1 MSGVP
6 VEAVAAAYG
15 LGEPVGAAV
24 YAARGELGRIWRLG
38 TRRGPW
44 AVKELLVPVREEDAR
59 ADVAFQLAAA
69 EAGVRLPRPV
79 LTEKGEVV
87 AGGRWRVYEWVDLVE
102 GAQVTAAELGAVTAG
117 LHGIGHPAAGPVAA
131 WFAKPVGRAGW
142 EALAAVAAASDGGAG
157 GPRGDGG
164 AAIDGVPADGG
175 AGGGGEA
182 AIDGAAG
189 ESRGWREALRE
200 SVGELVALD
209 ELVMPPDP
217 AAVVTCHRDI
227 TPDNIRRAASD
238 GGIVVLDWE
247 NCGPARPA
255 WELAKVLADLPDGA
269 AIPAYRAYWDAGG
282 PGRVTEPADFSMA
295 IAEQGHLLEF
305 YARRAMNPE
314 ESEENR
320 TRAGARLRAMLA
332 RPLTRDRV
340 ERLVGECTRAD
351 VPAPLSGTYV

>member
-24 YAARGELGRIWRLG
+24 YAARGELGRIWRLD
-38 TRRGPW
+38 TRRGSW

-59 ADVAFQLAAA
+59 ADVAFQIAAA

-79 LTEKGEVV
+79 LTGGGDVV

-131 WFAKPVGRAGW
+131 WFAEPVGRAGW
-142 EALAAVAAASDGGAG
+142 EALAAAAASDDGAG
-157 GPRGDGG
+157 GDGGDGG
-164 AAIDGVPADGG
+164 AAIDGR
-175 AGGGGEA
+175 
-182 AIDGAAG
+182 AG
-189 ESRGWREALRE
+189 ENAGWREALRE

-209 ELVMPPDP
+209 ELIVPPDP

-227 TPDNIRRAASD
+227 TPDNIRRAAHD

-247 NCGPARPA
+247 NCGPASPA
-255 WELAKVLADLPDGA
+255 WELAKVLADLPEGA
-269 AIPAYRAYWDAGG
+269 ATPAYRAYRDAGG

-295 IAEQGHLLEF
+295 VAEQGHLLEF

-320 TRAGARLRAMLA
+320 TRAAARLRAMLA

-340 ERLVGECTRAD
+340 ERLVEECTRVD
-351 VPAPLSGTYV
+351 VPAP

>member
-15 LGEPVGAAV
+15 LGEPIGAAV
-24 YAARGELGRIWRLG
+24 YAARGELGRIWRLD
-38 TRRGPW
+38 TRRGSW
-44 AVKELLVPVREEDAR
+44 AVKELLVPVREGDAR
-59 ADVAFQLAAA
+59 ADVAFQIAAA

-79 LTEKGEVV
+79 LTGGGDVV

-131 WFAKPVGRAGW
+131 WFAEPVGRAGW
-142 EALAAVAAASDGGAG
+142 EALAAAAASDGGAG
-157 GPRGDGG
+157 EN
-164 AAIDGVPADGG
+164 A
-175 AGGGGEA
+175 
-182 AIDGAAG
+182 
-189 ESRGWREALRE
+189 GWRKALRE

-209 ELVMPPDP
+209 ELVVPPDP

-227 TPDNIRRAASD
+227 TPDNIRRAAHD

-247 NCGPARPA
+247 NCGPASPA
-255 WELAKVLADLPDGA
+255 WELAKVLADLPEGA
-269 AIPAYRAYWDAGG
+269 ATPAYQAYRHTGG

-340 ERLVGECTRAD
+340 ERLVEECTRVD
-351 VPAPLSGTYV
+351 VPAP

>member
-6 VEAVAAAYG
+6 VEAVVAAYV

-24 YAARGELGRIWRLG
+24 YAARGELGRIWRLD
-38 TRRGPW
+38 TRRGSW
-44 AVKELLVPVREEDAR
+44 AVKELLVPVREEDVR
-59 ADVAFQLAAA
+59 ADVAFQIAAA

-79 LTEKGEVV
+79 LTGGGDVV

-131 WFAKPVGRAGW
+131 WFAEPVGRAGW
-142 EALAAVAAASDGGAG
+142 EALAAAATSDDGAG
-157 GPRGDGG
+157 GDGG
-164 AAIDGVPADGG
+164 AAIDGRT
-175 AGGGGEA
+175 GENA
-182 AIDGAAG
+182 
-189 ESRGWREALRE
+189 GWREALRE

-209 ELVMPPDP
+209 ELVVPPDP

-227 TPDNIRRAASD
+227 TPDNIRRAAHD

-247 NCGPARPA
+247 NCGPASPA
-255 WELAKVLADLPDGA
+255 WELAKVLADLPEGA
-269 AIPAYRAYWDAGG
+269 ATPAYRAYRDAGG

-295 IAEQGHLLEF
+295 VAEQGHLLEF

-340 ERLVGECTRAD
+340 ERLVEECTRVD
-351 VPAPLSGTYV
+351 VPAP

>member
-15 LGEPVGAAV
+15 LGEPVGTAV
-24 YAARGELGRIWRLG
+24 YAARGELGRIWRLD
-38 TRRGPW
+38 TRRGSW

-59 ADVAFQLAAA
+59 ADVAFQVAAA

-79 LTEKGEVV
+79 LTGDGSVV
-87 AGGRWRVYEWVDLVE
+87 AGERWRVYEWVDLVE

-117 LHGIGHPAAGPVAA
+117 LHRIGHPAAGPVAA
-131 WFAKPVGRAGW
+131 WFAEPVGRAGW
-142 EALAAVAAASDGGAG
+142 EALSAAAASDGGAG
-157 GPRGDGG
+157 EDARGT
-164 AAIDGVPADGG
+164 
-175 AGGGGEA
+175 
-182 AIDGAAG
+182 
-189 ESRGWREALRE
+189 GWREALRE
-200 SVGELVALD
+200 SAGELVALD
-209 ELVMPPDP
+209 ELVVPPGP
-217 AAVVTCHRDI
+217 PAVVTCHRDI
-227 TPDNIRRAASD
+227 TPDNIRRAAHD

-247 NCGPARPA
+247 NCGPASPA

-269 AIPAYRAYWDAGG
+269 ATPAYRAYRDEGG

-320 TRAGARLRAMLA
+320 TRAGGRLRAMLA

-340 ERLVGECTRAD
+340 ERLVEECARVD
-351 VPAPLSGTYV
+351 VHAP